1 VSEENDKEEERV
13 KKELEEYKK
22 AVEKRQDD
30 INKLYAAF
38 KAEIEKRQVSSSENF
53 DKSILT
59 YSSWALGISITFI
72 KDFIPIT
79 VAKNPCYL
87 YWSWYLFAA
96 AIAIT
101 TISFL
106 VSYKGLE
113 LSQKHGEKY
122 FLEEDDAYLN
132 RDNIFNII
140 VKKSNVLCAVIFLL
154 ALLFTIVFVAS
165 NLEPAAILKAKEKEN
180 MTKDTKKPQ
189 VISGIAMDG
198 LPSVFMQ
205 TRPAK
210 PVAPVQA
217 KPAGSPPQ
225 PPTPPANGN
234 GSN

>member
-1 VSEENDKEEERV
+1 VSEEID
-13 KKELEEYKK
+13 KKELEDYNKL
-22 AVEKRQDD
+22 VEKRKDD

-59 YSSWALGISITFI
+59 YSSWALGISIAFI

-101 TISFL
+101 TVSFL
-106 VSYKGLE
+106 VSYAGLE

-122 FLEEDDAYLN
+122 FLEEDDDYLN
-132 RDNIFNII
+132 KDNIFNTI
-140 VKKSNVLCAVIFLL
+140 VKKSNVFCAIFFLL
-154 ALLFTIVFVAS
+154 ALLFTIVFVSS
-165 NLEPAAILKAKEKEN
+165 NLEPAAIRKEKEN
-180 MTKDTKKPQ
+180 MTKETKKPQ
-189 VISGIAMDG
+189 VISGIATDG
-198 LPSVFMQ
+198 LPGVFMQ
-205 TRPAK
+205 IRPAK

-217 KPAGSPPQ
+217 KPAGSTSPK
-225 PPTPPANGN
+225 PTPPANGN
-234 GSN
+234 GNK